1 MPKPSVRLDNAE
13 AVAKRVAENL
23 GFFLLE
29 IELVKE
35 TTGRFLR
42 FYIDKTDGISIDD
55 CEAFH
60 RKIQPLM
67 DDIDYDYMEVSS
79 PGAERPLKQA
89 SDFARALGRIV
100 EVRLYTLRGGTKVFK
115 GELTAYED
123 GCFTITDAS
132 GNAVSF
138 EKKEVALVKPIVE
151 VDEETLAGYFDEE
164 DLE

>member
-1 MPKPSVRLDNAE
+1 MPKPSLRLDSAE
-13 AVAKRVAENL
+13 AIAKRVAENL

-29 IELVKE
+29 VELVKE
-35 TTGRFLR
+35 PTGRFLR

-89 SDFARALGRIV
+89 SDFARALGKIV
-100 EVRLYTLRGGTKVFK
+100 EVRLYKPRDGAKVFR
-115 GELTAYED
+115 GVLTVYDD
-123 GCFTITDAS
+123 GRFTVTGAS
-132 GNAVSF
+132 GNAFNF
-138 EKKEVALVKPIVE
+138 EITEVALVKPIVE
-151 VDEETLAGYFDEE
+151 VDEETLTEYFDEDPE
-164 DLE
+164 